1 MSLTSM
7 FITNNVEVALIAENC
22 GVDRIWI
29 DLEKMGKE
37 ERQKGMNTVKS
48 NHTIEDVRRLA
59 GVLKKAELMVRIDPW
74 HNGSEEEIERVIA
87 AGAQRIMLPM
97 WRSAEEADAF
107 LRSVGQRVRT
117 TLLLEHKDAVDCVD
131 KVLENPLLDEIHI
144 GLNDLHLSYGLDF
157 MFELLANGT
166 VDKLCKKF
174 ADRKIPYGFGGVA
187 RLGEGTIPAEKIIM
201 EHYRLGSTR
210 VILSR
215 SFCNVQE
222 MQSVQEIEKIFVTNI
237 GKMRKF
243 EESVAKMNC
252 EDFARNREEINAL
265 ILETA
270 SRIKEKKIV

>member
-144 GLNDLHLSYGLDF
+144 GLNDLHLCYGLDF

-174 ADRKIPYGFGGVA
+174 ADKKIPYGFGGVA

>member
-174 ADRKIPYGFGGVA
+174 ADKKIPYGFGGVA

>member
-166 VDKLCKKF
+166 VDELCKKF
-174 ADRKIPYGFGGVA
+174 ADKKIPYGFGGVA

>member
-157 MFELLANGT
+157 MFELLANGM

-174 ADRKIPYGFGGVA
+174 ADKKIPYGFGGVA

>member
-1 MSLTSM
+1 M